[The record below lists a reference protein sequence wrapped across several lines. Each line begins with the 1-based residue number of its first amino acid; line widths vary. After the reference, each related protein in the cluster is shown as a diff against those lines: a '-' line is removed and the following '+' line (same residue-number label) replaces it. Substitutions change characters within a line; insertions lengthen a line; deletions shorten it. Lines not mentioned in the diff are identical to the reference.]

1 MNYHGDAIAGE
12 AGTRMSTSGRR
23 TVRDL
28 RRGNRAMLLRA
39 LYFGG
44 PATRNDLSAATGLS
58 PATVSTM
65 TGDLLSENVVVE
77 AGQVDSDGGRP
88 RVVLRVNP
96 AYGYA
101 VGVDVGE
108 TQVSVELFDL
118 EMTKLARA
126 HYAVRSARHDPEL
139 VARHILAGVDTVIAE
154 SEVPAERVLGVG
166 VGVPGIVEPGP
177 DALVRAKTFGWEA
190 VPLGALLR
198 AGTSLSL
205 FVDNGAKTMGQ
216 AELWFGSGRGTR
228 DAIIVL
234 MGSGVGGTVV
244 TDGQIYRGAGKA
256 AGEVGHLKLVAG
268 GRACRC
274 GARGCLEAYL
284 GAEAILDRGGVV
296 ADSADEEAAL
306 ARLLDEGSPV
316 IAESVELLGVGLSS
330 LVHLFNPERIVI
342 GGWAGLMLGGRMLA
356 EIRAAT
362 AANTQAQPF
371 QPETVVLGRLGPD
384 AVALG
389 AATLVLEPF
398 FQGAAFRG
406 TVSTPA

>member
-1 MNYHGDAIAGE
+1 M
-12 AGTRMSTSGRR
+12 GTSERR

-28 RRGNRAMLLRA
+28 RRGNRAMLLRS

-44 PATRNDLSAATGLS
+44 PASRNELSAATGLS
-58 PATVSTM
+58 AATVSTM
-65 TGDLLSENVVVE
+65 TGDLLADNVIVE

-88 RVVLRVNP
+88 RVLLRVNP
-96 AYGYA
+96 DYGYA

-108 TQVSVELFDL
+108 TQVKVELFDL
-118 EMTKLARA
+118 EMKERARA
-126 HYAVRSARHDPEL
+126 HYAVRSAKHDPEL
-139 VARHILAGVDTVIAE
+139 VARHILTGVDAVIAE
-154 SEVPAERVLGVG
+154 GEVAPEQVLGVG

-198 AGTSLSL
+198 AGTALPAL
-205 FVDNGAKTMGQ
+205 PLYVDNGAKTMGQ
-216 AELWFGSGRGTR
+216 AELWFGSGKGTR
-228 DAIIVL
+228 EAIIVL
-234 MGSGVGGTVV
+234 MGSGVGGAIV
-244 TDGQIYRGAGKA
+244 TGGEIYRGAGKA
-256 AGEVGHLKLVAG
+256 AGEVGHLKIVAG

-284 GAEAILDRGGVV
+284 GAEAILDRAGVV
-296 ADSADEEAAL
+296 ADSAEEEAAL
-306 ARLLDEGSPV
+306 ARLLEEGSPV
-316 IAESVELLGVGLSS
+316 IDESVELLGVGLSS

-342 GGWAGLMLGGRMLA
+342 GGWAGLMLGGRLL
-356 EIRAAT
+356 ERIRAAT

-371 QPETVVLGRLGPD
+371 RPGTVVLGRLGPD

-398 FQGAAFRG
+398 FGNAAFHG
-406 TVSTPA
+406 SVTTIA

>member
-1 MNYHGDAIAGE
+1 MG
-12 AGTRMSTSGRR
+12 TSGRR

-44 PATRNDLSAATGLS
+44 PASRNELSAATGLS

-65 TGDLLSENVVVE
+65 TGDLLAEGVIAE

-88 RVVLRVNP
+88 RVLLKVNP
-96 AYGYA
+96 GYGYA

-108 TQVSVELFDL
+108 TQVKVELFDL
-118 EMTKLARA
+118 EMRERARA
-126 HYAVRSARHDPEL
+126 HYAVRSAKHDPEL
-139 VARHILAGVDTVIAE
+139 VARHILAGVDAVIAE
-154 SEVPAERVLGVG
+154 SEVPPERVLGVG

-177 DALVRAKTFGWEA
+177 DALVRAKTFGWRE

-198 AGTSLSL
+198 AGAAPSRPALPL
-205 FVDNGAKTMGQ
+205 YVDNGAKTMGQ

-244 TDGQIYRGAGKA
+244 TDGAIYRGAGKA
-256 AGEVGHLKLVAG
+256 AGEVGHLKIVAG

-284 GAEAILDRGGVV
+284 GAEAILDRAGVV
-296 ADSADEEAAL
+296 ADSAEEESAL
-306 ARLLDEGSPV
+306 ARLLDADSPV

-342 GGWAGLMLGGRMLA
+342 GGWAGLMLGGRLLDG
-356 EIRAAT
+356 IRAAT

-371 QPETVVLGRLGPD
+371 QPESVVLGRLGPD

-398 FQGAAFRG
+398 FRGAAL
-406 TVSTPA
+406 PAPAIA

>member
-1 MNYHGDAIAGE
+1 M
-12 AGTRMSTSGRR
+12 GTSERR

-44 PATRNDLSAATGLS
+44 PASRNELSGATGLS
-58 PATVSTM
+58 AATVSTM
-65 TGDLLSENVVVE
+65 TADLLADNLVVE

-88 RVVLRVNP
+88 RVLLRVNP

-108 TQVSVELFDL
+108 TRVSVELFDL
-118 EMTKLARA
+118 EMKEHARA
-126 HYAVRSARHDPEL
+126 HYVVRSARHDPEL
-139 VARHILAGVDTVIAE
+139 VARHILTGVEAVIAE
-154 SEVPAERVLGVG
+154 SGVPAERVLGVG

-177 DALVRAKTFGWEA
+177 GALVRAKTFAWEA
-190 VPLGALLR
+190 VPLGTLLR
-198 AGTSLSL
+198 AGTSLPL
-205 FVDNGAKTMGQ
+205 YVDNGAKTMGQ

-228 DAIIVL
+228 EAIIVL
-234 MGSGVGGTVV
+234 MGSGIGGTIV
-244 TDGQIYRGAGKA
+244 TGGTIYRGAGRA
-256 AGEVGHLKLVAG
+256 AGEVGHLKIVAG
-268 GRACRC
+268 GRPCRC

-284 GAEAILDRGGVV
+284 GAEAILDRAGIV

-306 ARLLDEGSPV
+306 AGLLESGSPV
-316 IAESVELLGVGLSS
+316 IRESVDLLGVGLSS

-342 GGWAGLMLGGRMLA
+342 GGWAGLMLGGRLLD

-362 AANTQAQPF
+362 AANTLAQPF
-371 QPETVVLGRLGPD
+371 RPDSVVLGRLGPD

-389 AATLVLEPF
+389 AATLVIEAF
-398 FQGAAFRG
+398 FGDAALRDPVP
-406 TVSTPA
+406 TIA

>member
-1 MNYHGDAIAGE
+1 MG
-12 AGTRMSTSGRR
+12 TSGRK

-44 PATRNDLSAATGLS
+44 PASRNELSAETGLS
-58 PATVSTM
+58 AATVSTM
-65 TGDLLSENVVVE
+65 TGDLLADNVIVE

-88 RVVLRVNP
+88 RVLLKVNP

-108 TQVSVELFDL
+108 TQVKVELFDL
-118 EMTKLARA
+118 EMNVRARA
-126 HYAVRSARHDPEL
+126 HYAVRSAKHDPEL
-139 VARHILAGVDTVIAE
+139 VARHILTGVDAVIAE
-154 SEVPAERVLGVG
+154 GEVPPGQVLGVG

-177 DALVRAKTFGWEA
+177 DGLVRAKTFGWEA

-198 AGTSLSL
+198 AGTALPL
-205 FVDNGAKTMGQ
+205 VLDNGAKTMGQ

-228 DAIIVL
+228 DAIIMLV
-234 MGSGVGGTVV
+234 GSGVGGTIV
-244 TDGQIYRGAGKA
+244 TGGRIYRGAGMA
-256 AGEVGHLKLVAG
+256 AGEVGHLKVVAG

-284 GAEAILDRGGVV
+284 GAEAMLERAGVE

-306 ARLLDEGSPV
+306 ARLLEEGSPV
-316 IAESVELLGVGLSS
+316 IGETVELLGAGLSS

-342 GGWAGLMLGGRMLA
+342 GGWAGLMLGGRLLDG
-356 EIRAAT
+356 IRAAT

-371 QPETVVLGRLGPD
+371 QPESVVLGRLGPD

-389 AATLVLEPF
+389 AATLVIEPF
-398 FQGAAFRG
+398 FGDAAYPSS
-406 TVSTPA
+406 VSTIA

>member
-1 MNYHGDAIAGE
+1 MG
-12 AGTRMSTSGRR
+12 TSGRR

-44 PATRNDLSAATGLS
+44 PASRNELSAATGLS

-65 TGDLLSENVVVE
+65 TADLLAGNVIAE

-88 RVVLRVNP
+88 RVLLKVNP
-96 AYGYA
+96 DYGYA

-108 TQVSVELFDL
+108 TQVKVELFDL
-118 EMTKLARA
+118 EMRERARA
-126 HYAVRSARHDPEL
+126 HYAVRSAKHDPEL
-139 VARHILAGVDTVIAE
+139 VARHILAGVDAVIAE
-154 SEVPAERVLGVG
+154 GEVPPERVLGVG

-177 DALVRAKTFGWEA
+177 GGVVRAKTFGWRE

-198 AGTSLSL
+198 AGTALSRPMPPL
-205 FVDNGAKTMGQ
+205 YVDNGAKTMGQ
-216 AELWFGSGRGTR
+216 AELWFGSGKGTR

-244 TDGQIYRGAGKA
+244 TDGAIYRGAGKA
-256 AGEVGHLKLVAG
+256 AGEVGHLKIVAG

-284 GAEAILDRGGVV
+284 GAEAILDRAGVV
-296 ADSADEEAAL
+296 ADSADEESAL

-316 IAESVELLGVGLSS
+316 IGESVELLGAGLSS

-342 GGWAGLMLGGRMLA
+342 GGWAGLMLGGRLLA

-362 AANTQAQPF
+362 AANTQLQPF

-398 FQGAAFRG
+398 FREAAL
-406 TVSTPA
+406 SAPAIA

>member
-1 MNYHGDAIAGE
+1 MG
-12 AGTRMSTSGRR
+12 TSGRR

-28 RRGNRAMLLRA
+28 RRGNRAVLLRA

-44 PATRNDLSAATGLS
+44 PASRNELSAETGLSAATI
-58 PATVSTM
+58 STM
-65 TGDLLSENVVVE
+65 TGDLLAEQVIVE

-88 RVVLRVNP
+88 RVLLKVNP

-108 TQVSVELFDL
+108 TQVKVELFDL
-118 EMTKLARA
+118 DMTVRARA
-126 HYAVRSARHDPEL
+126 HYAVRSAKHDPEL
-139 VARHILAGVDTVIAE
+139 VARHILTGVDAVIAE
-154 SEVPAERVLGVG
+154 GEVSAGQVLGVG

-198 AGTSLSL
+198 AGTGLPL

-216 AELWFGSGRGTR
+216 AELWFGSGKGTR
-228 DAIIVL
+228 DAVIVL
-234 MGSGVGGTVV
+234 MGSGVGGAIV
-244 TDGQIYRGAGKA
+244 TDGHLYRGAGMA
-256 AGEVGHLKLVAG
+256 AGEVGHLKIIAG

-284 GAEAILDRGGVV
+284 GAEAILDRAGVV

-306 ARLLDEGSPV
+306 ARLLEEGSPV
-316 IAESVELLGVGLSS
+316 IGESVELLGVGLSS

-342 GGWAGLMLGGRMLA
+342 GGWAGLMLGGRLLA
-356 EIRAAT
+356 DIRRAT
-362 AANTQAQPF
+362 AAGTQAQPF
-371 QPETVVLGRLGPD
+371 QPETIVLGRLGPD

-389 AATLVLEPF
+389 AATLVIEPF
-398 FQGAAFRG
+398 LTGAGAHRSV
-406 TVSTPA
+406 TTIA

>member
-1 MNYHGDAIAGE
+1 
-12 AGTRMSTSGRR
+12 
-23 TVRDL
+23 
-28 RRGNRAMLLRA
+28 MLLRA

-44 PATRNDLSAATGLS
+44 PASRNELSAETGLSAATI
-58 PATVSTM
+58 STM
-65 TGDLLSENVVVE
+65 TGDLLAEQVIVE

-88 RVVLRVNP
+88 RVLLKVNP

-108 TQVSVELFDL
+108 TQVKVELFDL
-118 EMTKLARA
+118 DMTVRARA
-126 HYAVRSARHDPEL
+126 HYAVRSAKHDPEL
-139 VARHILAGVDTVIAE
+139 VARHILTGVDAVIAE
-154 SEVPAERVLGVG
+154 GEVSAGQVLGVG

-198 AGTSLSL
+198 AGTGLPL

-216 AELWFGSGRGTR
+216 AELWFGSGKGTR
-228 DAIIVL
+228 DAVIVL
-234 MGSGVGGTVV
+234 MGSGVGGAIV
-244 TDGQIYRGAGKA
+244 TDGHLYRGAGMA
-256 AGEVGHLKLVAG
+256 AGEVGHLKIIAG

-284 GAEAILDRGGVV
+284 GAEAILDRAGVV

-306 ARLLDEGSPV
+306 ARLLEEGSPV
-316 IAESVELLGVGLSS
+316 IGESVELLGVGLSS

-342 GGWAGLMLGGRMLA
+342 GGWAGLMLGGRLLA
-356 EIRAAT
+356 DIRRAT
-362 AANTQAQPF
+362 AAGTQAQPF
-371 QPETVVLGRLGPD
+371 QPETIVLGRLGPD

-389 AATLVLEPF
+389 AATLVIEPF
-398 FQGAAFRG
+398 LTGAGAHRSV
-406 TVSTPA
+406 TTIA

>member
-1 MNYHGDAIAGE
+1 MG
-12 AGTRMSTSGRR
+12 TSGRR

-44 PATRNDLSAATGLS
+44 AASRNELSAATGLS
-58 PATVSTM
+58 AATVSTM
-65 TGDLLSENVVVE
+65 TADLLAGHVIVE
-77 AGQVDSDGGRP
+77 AGHVDSDGGRP
-88 RVVLRVNP
+88 RVLLKVNP

-108 TQVSVELFDL
+108 TQVRVELFDL
-118 EMTKLARA
+118 EMKERARA
-126 HYAVRSARHDPEL
+126 HYAVRSAKHDPEL
-139 VARHILAGVDTVIAE
+139 VARHILTGVDAVIAE
-154 SEVPAERVLGVG
+154 GEVRPEQVLGVG

-198 AGTSLSL
+198 AGTTLPL
-205 FVDNGAKTMGQ
+205 HVDNGAKTMGQ
-216 AELWFGSGRGTR
+216 AELWFGSGKGTR

-234 MGSGVGGTVV
+234 MGSGVGGTIV
-244 TDGQIYRGAGKA
+244 TDGDIYRGAGKA
-256 AGEVGHLKLVAG
+256 AGEVGHLKIVAG

-284 GAEAILDRGGVV
+284 GAEAMLDRAGVV
-296 ADSADEEAAL
+296 ADSADEEGAL
-306 ARLLDEGSPV
+306 ARLLEEGSPV
-316 IAESVELLGVGLSS
+316 IGESVELLGVGLSS

-342 GGWAGLMLGGRMLA
+342 GGWAGLMLGGRLLA

-371 QPETVVLGRLGPD
+371 RPDTIVLGRLGPD

-398 FQGAAFRG
+398 FRDAAFHESVP
-406 TVSTPA
+406 TIA

>member
-1 MNYHGDAIAGE
+1 
-12 AGTRMSTSGRR
+12 MSTSGRR

-44 PATRNDLSAATGLS
+44 PASRNELSAATGLS
-58 PATVSTM
+58 AATVSTM
-65 TGDLLSENVVVE
+65 TAGLLSDGVVVE
-77 AGQVDSDGGRP
+77 AGQVESDGGRP
-88 RVVLRVNP
+88 RVLLRVNP

-108 TQVSVELFDL
+108 TQVRVELFDL
-118 EMTKLARA
+118 EMKERARA
-126 HYAVRSARHDPEL
+126 HYAVRSAKHDPEL
-139 VARHILAGVDTVIAE
+139 VARHILTGVEAVIAE
-154 SEVPAERVLGVG
+154 GEVAREQVLGVG

-177 DALVRAKTFGWEA
+177 DALVRAKTFGWQD

-198 AGTSLSL
+198 AGTSLPL

-228 DAIIVL
+228 ESIIVF
-234 MGSGVGGTVV
+234 MGSGVGGTIVS
-244 TDGQIYRGAGKA
+244 DGAIYRGAGRA

-268 GRACRC
+268 GRPCRC

-284 GAEAILDRGGVV
+284 GAEAILDRAGVV
-296 ADSADEEAAL
+296 ADSADEESAL
-306 ARLLDEGSPV
+306 AGLLASGSPV
-316 IAESVELLGVGLSS
+316 VAESVELLGVGLSS

-342 GGWAGLMLGGRMLA
+342 GGWAGLMLGGRLLGG
-356 EIRAAT
+356 IRAAT

-371 QPETVVLGRLGPD
+371 DPEIVVLGSLGPE

-398 FQGAAFRG
+398 FRGASFMGAA
-406 TVSTPA
+406 